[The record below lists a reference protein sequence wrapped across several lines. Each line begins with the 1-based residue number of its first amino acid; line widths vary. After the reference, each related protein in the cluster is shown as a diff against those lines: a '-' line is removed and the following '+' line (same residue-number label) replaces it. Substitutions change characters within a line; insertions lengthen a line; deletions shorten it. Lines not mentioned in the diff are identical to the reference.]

1 MALCEH
7 APPSRSNLLK
17 PVIFEVYT
25 FSRPT
30 DAKRE
35 SSTTEDNAEDPVL
48 ITFFSGYQ
56 TITGSYFSKGQVTNI
71 YG

>member
-7 APPSRSNLLK
+7 APPLRSNLLK
-17 PVIFEVYT
+17 PVIVEFYT

-35 SSTTEDNAEDPVL
+35 SSTTEDNAEDPGL
-48 ITFFSGYQ
+48 KTFFSCYQ
-56 TITGSYFSKGQVTNI
+56 TISGSYFSRGQVTNI

>member
-7 APPSRSNLLK
+7 APPLRSNLLK
-17 PVIFEVYT
+17 PVIVEVYT
-25 FSRPT
+25 SSRPT

-35 SSTTEDNAEDPVL
+35 SSTTEDNAEDPEL
-48 ITFFSGYQ
+48 KTFFSCYQ
-56 TITGSYFSKGQVTNI
+56 TISGSYFSRGQVTNI